1 MDVTGWDVTLFIQ
14 MQITK
19 EEKLTQLEKIL
30 HGRSLQGSENLK
42 AFLRFVVDRA
52 IEGQES
58 QLKEYV
64 IATEVFGRGKG
75 FDSRIDSVVR
85 VQAGRLRT
93 KLQEYYATEGK
104 GDEIVID
111 LPKGQY
117 TPVFSYA
124 RRSDERELNGE
135 IPALP
140 ASDAQILAAAGVSP
154 VDQIDS
160 SRVSPE
166 GVWREGKR
174 AAGPRSIWRRMS
186 AVVALVSLLLSI
198 FFGLLTLH
206 YRAKSA
212 EDSLLFG
219 PGETEA
225 MDRRV
230 IEPLW
235 GDLLRSPEP
244 VLVVYSNTLFK
255 GTAEEGMKLLKSLD
269 APGSSLGSPVIPQSE
284 IEQVREP
291 VIDLY
296 TGIGEVMGAY
306 YLGDFFARVR
316 HASRVKRSLL
326 LTWEEV
332 KTQNVVVL
340 GSPAENLFL
349 RDLPQ
354 KQDFLFKPILPPILP
369 DVPDSHNRGK
379 KVFGIINTKPRPGEQ
394 EFYIAKQDG
403 PSRSQISE
411 DYAVVSLLEGLSG
424 DNRLLILAGITT
436 IGTQASVEYVT
447 KPEYIRDLIRH
458 LNTAPAG
465 SPPKLPDNYQILLRV
480 KVNGGVPV
488 QVSYVTHHVLN
499 E

>member
-1 MDVTGWDVTLFIQ
+1 MDVTGQDVTLLIE
-14 MQITK
+14 MQIVK
-19 EEKLTQLEKIL
+19 EQKLTQLDKIL

-42 AFLRFVVDRA
+42 AFLRFAVDRA

-104 GDEIVID
+104 DDEIVID

-124 RRSDERELNGE
+124 RRSDEGESNGE
-135 IPALP
+135 APSATALP
-140 ASDAQILAAAGVSP
+140 VSDAPVLGTVAGSP
-154 VDQIDS
+154 VNQVDS
-160 SRVSPE
+160 SPVSTG
-166 GVWREGKR
+166 GVWRESKR
-174 AAGPRSIWRRMS
+174 VAGPRSVWRRVS
-186 AVVALVSLLLSI
+186 AIVALVSLLLSV
-198 FFGLLTLH
+198 FLGLLTLH

-219 PGETEA
+219 PGETESL
-225 MDRRV
+225 DRSV

-244 VLVVYSNTLFK
+244 VLVVYSNTLFR

-296 TGIGEVMGAY
+296 TGIGEVMGSY

-354 KQDFLFKPILPPILP
+354 NQDFIFKPILP
-369 DVPDSHNRGK
+369 DTPDSHNKGK
-379 KVFGIINTKPRPGEQ
+379 KVFGIVNTKPLPGEQ

-447 KPEYIRDLIRH
+447 KPEYMRDLIRH

-488 QVSYVTHHVLN
+488 QVSYVTHHVLDQ
-499 E
+499 